1 MTGADSKIMN
11 KMTEKQISYVQ
22 ESLCIC
28 IAICFGIAVYL
39 GLRLRHGYWIP
50 MTTAIMFLA
59 ANQGQGAIIRKTMD
73 RVVGTL
79 TGALL
84 GFLYIKIFMYGNYHW
99 GYLLPLI
106 WFAGFYVYFITSN
119 YALMAVMITMF
130 VPMLIA
136 IMTVDPIGIGDTLIK
151 RIACTGFGVSIALV
165 AEYVIYRK
173 ASSAAPAM
181 KYNTKT
187 FFHSQ
192 GEIIRLS
199 SDFFLDVQQKT
210 EEHVDNFRKQVW
222 GFVSSMS
229 SLENLY
235 LSIRYEFDYK
245 KDQDLFYQY
254 LFVHIA
260 KLNRNTRKL
269 MGLTGHDKYD
279 NSVFESTYSQDVTY
293 KSCCCPDKNKN
304 RLGHISNLGELKKI
318 SEMLCSKYK
327 NLIQYFNGRT
337 DNCTEHIKNL
347 LNSINHET
355 KMTPTYLYI
364 EVLYEFSKLADELS
378 NAVCSKTFSS

>member
-1 MTGADSKIMN
+1 MGADSRIMY

-28 IAICFGIAVYL
+28 IAICFGIAIYL

-59 ANQGQGAIIRKTMD
+59 ANQGQGAIIKKTMD
-73 RVVGTL
+73 RVLGTL

-84 GFLYIKIFMYGNYHW
+84 GFLYIKIFMYSNYHW
-99 GYLLPLI
+99 GYLLPFI
-106 WFAGFYVYFITSN
+106 WFLGFYIYFVTSN
-119 YALMAVMITMF
+119 YALLAVMITMF

-136 IMTVDPIGIGDTLIK
+136 IMTIDPIGIGDTLIK
-151 RIACTGFGVSIALV
+151 RIACTGLGVFIALI
-165 AEYVIYRK
+165 AEYVIYRQ

-181 KYNTKT
+181 KHNTKI
-187 FFHSQ
+187 FFQSQ
-192 GEIIRLS
+192 GEIISLS
-199 SDFFLDVQQKT
+199 SDFFMDPQQKT
-210 EEHVDNFRKQVW
+210 EESVDNFRKQVW

-229 SLENLY
+229 SLENIY
-235 LSIRYEFDYK
+235 LSIKYEFDYEK
-245 KDQDLFYQY
+245 EQDLFYQY

-269 MGLTGHDKYD
+269 MGLAGHDKY
-279 NSVFESTYSQDVTY
+279 NGSIFEPVHSKHIASR
-293 KSCCCPDKNKN
+293 NKD
-304 RLGHISNLGELKKI
+304 RLALSNLKKLKEAT
-318 SEMLCSKYK
+318 SMLSTKYK
-327 NLIQYFNGRT
+327 NIIQYFNGRT
-337 DNCTEHIKNL
+337 DDCTDRVKNI
-347 LNSINHET
+347 LNAINPES

-378 NAVCSKTFSS
+378 NAVYNKTFSS